1 LVDAVQSERVKSK
14 SKRLRIDD
22 RLLATLNGRFPI
34 VYVAALIVFCLVY
47 RVLPAPDFLV
57 LCFLIYA
64 AHLKRAQRFMKDWFP
79 FIALLLAYDSMR
91 GIVSNI
97 TGVVHSSELISAELY
112 LFGVIPTQVLQQF
125 FRTTVLD
132 WMGAFFYSL
141 HFIVPF
147 LFGFV
152 LWYRSPDNY
161 RKYTATLLIT
171 SYSAL
176 ITFLVYPAAPP
187 WFGVSAQRI
196 LFQIDGSIGVPFYAT
211 VYALIQPNPFAAIPS
226 LHAAYSWIVALFAI
240 RIKRM
245 RALPVVVFPLGVWF
259 SAVYLGEHYIIDLF
273 AGVAYSTVAYFVA
286 EKLAARFGKGK
297 GGGQKRFA
305 GVGKLRQRLARVLRR
320 GKTGDGDDS

>member
-1 LVDAVQSERVKSK
+1 MVDKVRRDRLKA
-14 SKRLRIDD
+14 RLRIDD
-22 RLLATLNGRFPI
+22 RWLATLNGRFPI
-34 VYVAALIVFCLVY
+34 IYAVVLIIFCLVY

-64 AHLKRAQRFMKDWFP
+64 AHLKRAQRFLKDWFP

-91 GIVSNI
+91 GIVSNVA
-97 TGVVHSSELISAELY
+97 GMVHSSELIGAELY

-125 FRTTVLD
+125 YRMPVLD

-141 HFIVPF
+141 HFVVPF

-152 LWYRSPDNY
+152 LWFRSPENY

-187 WFGVSAQRI
+187 WFGVGAERI
-196 LFQIDGSIGVPFYAT
+196 LFQIDGALGVPFYAT

-226 LHAAYSWIVALFAI
+226 LHAAYAWIVALFAV
-240 RIKRM
+240 KVKGV
-245 RALPVVVFPLGVWF
+245 RALPVFVFPLGVWF
-259 SAVYLGEHYIIDLF
+259 SAVYLGEHYIIDLV

-286 EKLAARFGKGK
+286 GKLAARFRKAK
-297 GGGQKRFA
+297 SEGQKHS
-305 GVGKLRQRLARVLRR
+305 VSIGKLKQRLACVFRR
-320 GKTGDGDDS
+320 GRTEDGDGS